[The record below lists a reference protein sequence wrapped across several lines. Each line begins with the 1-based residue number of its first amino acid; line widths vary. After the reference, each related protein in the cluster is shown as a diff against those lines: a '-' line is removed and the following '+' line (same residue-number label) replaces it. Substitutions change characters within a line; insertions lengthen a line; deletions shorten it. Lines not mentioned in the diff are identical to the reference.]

1 VGGDGDGVLRLEFV
15 DFITSFFGS
24 SSFMIFARK
33 SSEKDA

>member
-1 VGGDGDGVLRLEFV
+1 VGGDGVIGLAFA